1 MPPTPRLRRAGQAT
15 AVRIAA
21 GWRFWAMAQ
30 GFGRLEGKVSLIT
43 GGAGSIGLAAA
54 RLFLEEGAKVMLV
67 DSDAA
72 RLSETGSSLD
82 ARRCATQ
89 KVDVTNSGEVRAC
102 VEATVSRFGRI
113 DVLFSNAGNFGTVAP
128 VDAYP
133 EEVFDAVLAVH
144 VKGAFLC
151 CKHAVPHMND
161 GGSIVITSSVA
172 ATRGDP
178 GVYGYITAKHAQTG
192 LMRCLAKELAP
203 RRIRVNTVNPGPV
216 DNGFQLAVEE
226 KLGRIIG
233 RSGTEF
239 FNDIIPLHRHGRPE
253 EIARAVLFLACEES
267 SFVTG
272 AMLAADGGMSA

>member
-1 MPPTPRLRRAGQAT
+1 
-15 AVRIAA
+15 
-21 GWRFWAMAQ
+21 MAQ
-30 GFGRLEGKVSLIT
+30 GTGRLEAKVSLIT

-54 RLFLEEGAKVMLV
+54 RLFLAEGAKVMLV
-67 DSDAA
+67 DADEA
-72 RLSETGSSLD
+72 RLAEAASGLD
-82 ARRCATQ
+82 SASCATRNA
-89 KVDVTNSGEVRAC
+89 DVTNSDEVRTC

-113 DVLFSNAGNFGTVAP
+113 DILFSNAGNFGTVAP
-128 VDAYP
+128 IETYP

-151 CKHAVPHMND
+151 CKHAVPQMND

-172 ATRGDP
+172 GTRGDP

-203 RRIRVNTVNPGPV
+203 RRIRVNTINPGPI

-226 KLGRIIG
+226 KLGQIIG

-272 AMLAADGGMSA
+272 TMLAADGGMSA